1 MQHVVWIPALYRDIT
16 GGAETLTVEGE
27 TVGELITQLETR
39 FPGFAARLSENGKL
53 RANIAVAINGEITHN
68 GLRQRLTAPSE
79 VHFIPALAGG
89 NLRPLSVISCQ

>member
-1 MQHVVWIPALYRDIT
+1 MPMQHVVWIPALYRDLT
-16 GGAETLTVEGE
+16 GGAETIPVEGE
-27 TVGELITQLETR
+27 TVGELIAQLETQ

-79 VHFIPALAGG
+79 VHFIPALSGG
-89 NLRPLSVISCQ
+89 S